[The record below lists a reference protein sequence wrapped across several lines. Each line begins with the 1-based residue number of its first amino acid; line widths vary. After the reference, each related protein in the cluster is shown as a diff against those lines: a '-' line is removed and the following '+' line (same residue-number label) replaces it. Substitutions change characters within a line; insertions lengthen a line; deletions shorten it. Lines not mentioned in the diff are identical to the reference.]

1 MKTLCAIAV
10 LLFLIIPAAAQSTQ
24 ATEVWRLENVYW
36 DSVKSNDLQTYRS
49 LWNEN
54 FTGWPYVSPQPATK
68 PHITEWITNYTS
80 KGLHLDS
87 YSIKQAATVDSNG
100 IVITYYWVTSRW
112 VDKDGK
118 GEEGHSRITHTW
130 VNVGGHWQILGGMS
144 AVPPAKM

>member
-1 MKTLCAIAV
+1 MKTLYAIAV
-10 LLFLIIPAAAQSTQ
+10 LLFLIVPAAAQSTQ
-24 ATEVWRLENVYW
+24 AKAVWQLETVYW

-49 LWNEN
+49 LWHEN

-68 PHITEWITNYTS
+68 AHITDWITNYTNR
-80 KGLHLDS
+80 GLHLDS
-87 YSIKQAATVDSNG
+87 YGIKQAATVDSNG
-100 IVITYYWVTSRW
+100 IVITYYWITSHW

-118 GEEGHSRITHTW
+118 SDETQSRITHTW